1 MAAPLYQLKAEFF
14 KTLGHPA
21 RIKILELLAQRE
33 WSVAE
38 LLPEVGLEASHLS
51 QQLGVLRRAGVVTSR
66 KQGNSVI
73 YAMSSP
79 DMSVLMAVARTV
91 LTDMLN
97 DQADLLDRLQQ
108 EDSPPPATRTA
119 TGRRL
124 PRAGQPRT
132 SQERTG
138 QRATA
143 SAGTSAPTRSA
154 RRTS

>member
-21 RIKILELLAQRE
+21 RIRILELLAQRE

-38 LLPEVGLEASHLS
+38 LLPEIGLEASHLS

-79 DMSVLMAVARTV
+79 DMSTLMAVARRV

-97 DQADLLDRLQQ
+97 DQADLLDHLQG
-108 EDSPPPATRTA
+108 EDPTTTA
-119 TGRRL
+119 HPRTGRRR
-124 PRAGQPRT
+124 PAAA
-132 SQERTG
+132 ERTAVSTG
-138 QRATA
+138 SGSPA
-143 SAGTSAPTRSA
+143 APA
-154 RRTS
+154 RRTRRTP

>member
-38 LLPEVGLEASHLS
+38 LLPEIGLEASHLS

-66 KQGNSVI
+66 KQGSSVI

-79 DMSVLMAVARTV
+79 DMSQLMAVARRV

-97 DQADLLDRLQQ
+97 DQADLLGHLQD
-108 EDSPPPATRTA
+108 EDPPSPAH
-119 TGRRL
+119 GSGNRRR
-124 PRAGQPRT
+124 PTTDRT
-132 SQERTG
+132 SPVSG
-138 QRATA
+138 D
-143 SAGTSAPTRSA
+143 RSA
-154 RRTS
+154 VRPRIARGTR